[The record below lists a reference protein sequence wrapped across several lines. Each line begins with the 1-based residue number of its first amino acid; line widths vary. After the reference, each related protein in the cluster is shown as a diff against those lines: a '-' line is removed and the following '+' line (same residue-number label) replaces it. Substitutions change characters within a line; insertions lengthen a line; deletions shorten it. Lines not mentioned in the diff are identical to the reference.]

1 MKPSCQRTV
10 RLTVLTMSICAWAM
24 VSARAETVLQTF
36 SLVELLDKNWSRE
49 LVHFPLNPDAA
60 KHAQNAMALVAPDGT
75 ACPFQ
80 VSTNGPAPEIAFLT
94 DLPKGAT
101 QEYRLVEQAKTVAPV
116 TDLSWEESPGTIRLR
131 NSLIGLAVPTTAGA
145 YSNGPVSAI
154 QLRSGRWIGKSK
166 LVSMRPIQ
174 SYRVRVTAQGP
185 VYGEI
190 EAEYGFGEQ
199 SKWTLRFRVI
209 AGEPVI
215 KVSERFDLGDSSK
228 WELALD
234 PGFAPTHGVSQV
246 CEGPSIPK
254 QWVHGYVVRPLSGKT
269 TATPFNLHA
278 WLPWWELENAT
289 AFSLFHLDGNVA
301 IDQRLVDWKWKI
313 RLTRSGQNPEPG
325 PAGSVNGAELSL
337 DEAIYGPAKAQLP
350 AQQQA
355 EATDV
360 LFLAAGNGSVW
371 AKEGEDGTKK
381 GVPLQTTPAGGAVLQ
396 LQLAGPGRE
405 WLLGTSTI
413 EQTLGTK
420 RDAYIYLNKYCE
432 TPLQSV
438 LDLQLDWGAKD
449 NAAQHPRLFFGRPDL
464 ASVKEHYPEP
474 MPSTSPGVK
483 EAMWKFL
490 FAPAPEVDL
499 TYRNRFL
506 KDLAGSVSRF
516 TNPEPG
522 YSSVNGP
529 THHVTQ
535 PIMDLVFKADVA
547 LSRDGMFT
555 EAERKRINA
564 QLAFL
569 GCRIAAP
576 DFYSNERNYR
586 ATANMT
592 TMRYTTTLLLG
603 CLLPTHPQAQ
613 TWVREGLAG
622 VENIFANW
630 IGPNGEW
637 LESPHYQCVNGDLLC
652 MLIAAQRAGLSDL
665 VYDRRFLKSWLYL
678 ARISTPPDPGAAGFR
693 HLPTVGHTY
702 RNETTCLFSVM
713 AKLWREK
720 DPAAADELQ
729 WAWVQQGR
737 PRWGLIGG
745 TSLVNDFSE
754 FMLADFEPQG
764 PPAWGSMLFPNHGV
778 VLRTGF
784 PGPRETHLH
793 LLQGS
798 YVQHYDE
805 DRGSVSFWG
814 KGQPLSVDWGYNHDT
829 ASSAQLHSR
838 LTIGGYWDTGKIAEY
853 SAQHSADY
861 LRTAQLAW
869 NRQILFPKDE
879 SALGPNYF
887 AICDSFAGIDK
898 PTEWNLW
905 LNTDKPLELD
915 GTVVHMAGKGDV
927 DLDIWFALD
936 WAQRLPK
943 QTAAELESLK
953 SSQPADLALGGAEKM
968 PATTSGADKQY
979 VKTVSASVKV
989 VKGLLTKQGWTTDI
1003 LTQQALRFENV
1014 PAQASPVFCVLYP
1027 RLHTEV
1033 APTFTPVADGH
1044 GVRIDSPVGTDYV
1057 FLAPTAIKYAKDAIQ
1072 FDGTAGTIQI
1082 RGKVV
1087 TLTLGAAGTIRYGD
1101 TTLTDTK
1108 AASVRKGP

>member
-1 MKPSCQRTV
+1 MNAAVTALLPLTV
-10 RLTVLTMSICAWAM
+10 R
-24 VSARAETVLQTF
+24 
-36 SLVELLDKNWSRE
+36 
-49 LVHFPLNPDAA
+49 
-60 KHAQNAMALVAPDGT
+60 
-75 ACPFQ
+75 
-80 VSTNGPAPEIAFLT
+80 
-94 DLPKGAT
+94 
-101 QEYRLVEQAKTVAPV
+101 
-116 TDLSWEESPGTIRLR
+116 
-131 NSLIGLAVPTTAGA
+131 LIGLAVPTAAGA

-154 QLRSGRWIGKSK
+154 QLRSGRWIGKSRV
-166 LVSMRPIQ
+166 VSARPIQ
-174 SYRVRVTAQGP
+174 SYQVRITAQGP

-190 EAEYGFGEQ
+190 EAEYGYGGTTN
-199 SKWTLRFRVI
+199 WTVRFRVI
-209 AGEPVI
+209 TGEPVI
-215 KVSERFDLGDSSK
+215 QVSERFNLGDASR

-254 QWVHGYVVRPLSGKT
+254 QWVHGYVVRPLRGKT
-269 TATPFNLHA
+269 PATPFILHA

-289 AFSLFHLDGNVA
+289 AFSLFHLDGNVVF
-301 IDQRLVDWKWKI
+301 DQRMVDWKWTMHI
-313 RLTRSGQNPEPG
+313 TRAGQNPELGQVPS
-325 PAGSVNGAELSL
+325 PDGAELSL
-337 DEAIYGPAKAQLP
+337 DAAIYGPAKAALP
-350 AQQQA
+350 PQQQA

-360 LFLAAGNGSVW
+360 LFMAAGNGSVW
-371 AKEGEDGTKK
+371 AAAGEDGTKK

-413 EQTLGTK
+413 EQTLGTQ

-438 LDLQLDWGAKD
+438 FDLPLDWGVKD
-449 NAAQHPRLFFGRPDL
+449 SAAQHPRLFFGREDL

-474 MPSTSPGVK
+474 MPSTSPGTK
-483 EAMWKFL
+483 ESMWNFF
-490 FAPAPEVDL
+490 FAPSPKVDGV
-499 TYRNRFL
+499 YRWEFL
-506 KDLAGSVSRF
+506 RDLAASVGRF

-529 THHVTQ
+529 THHVVQ
-535 PIMDLVFKADVA
+535 PIMDLVFKADIA
-547 LSRDGMFT
+547 LSRDGLFT

-569 GCRIAAP
+569 GCRVAAP

-603 CLLPTHPQAQ
+603 CLLPTHPQAK

-652 MLIAAQRAGLSDL
+652 MLIAANRAGLSDL

-713 AKLWREK
+713 AKLWHAK

-729 WAWVQQGR
+729 WTWIQQGR

-764 PPAWGSMLFPNHGV
+764 PPGWGSLLFPNHGV

-798 YVQHYDE
+798 YVEHYDE
-805 DRGSVSFWG
+805 DRGSISFWG
-814 KGQPLSVDWGYNHDT
+814 KGQPLSLDWGYNHPT
-829 ASSAQLHSR
+829 PAWEHSR
-838 LTIGGYWDTGKIAEY
+838 MTIGGYWDTGKIAEY

-861 LRTAQLAW
+861 LRTSQLAW

-898 PTEWNLW
+898 PADWNLW
-905 LNTDKPLELD
+905 LYTDKPLELD
-915 GTVVHMAGKGDV
+915 GTVVHMTGTGDV
-927 DLDIWFALD
+927 DLDLWFARD
-936 WAQRLPK
+936 WARRLSK

-953 SSQPADLALGGAEKM
+953 SSQPVDLAIAGDGKA
-968 PATTSGADKQY
+968 PAKSPEADKQY

-989 VKGLLTKQGWTTDI
+989 VKGSLTKQGWASDT
-1003 LTQQALRFENV
+1003 LNQQALHFDKI
-1014 PAQASPVFCVLYP
+1014 PAQASPIFCVLYP
-1027 RLHTEV
+1027 RLHTES
-1033 APTFTPVADGH
+1033 APTFTPLADGQ
-1044 GVRIDSPVGTDYV
+1044 GVRIDSTTGTDYV
-1057 FLAPTAIKYAKDAIQ
+1057 FLAPTTMTYSNDAVR
-1072 FDGTAGTIQI
+1072 FAGTAGVIQV
-1082 RGKVV
+1082 RGKSV
-1087 TLTLGAAGTIRYGD
+1087 TLTLGAAGTLQYGNL
-1101 TTLTDTK
+1101 TLTGTN
-1108 AASVRKGP
+1108 ATSRSNVETH